1 MAMHSAPPLAVEGIV
16 KSFPGV
22 KALKGVSFECRAGEI
37 HALVGENGAGKS
49 TLMRILAGVYQADS
63 GTISVNGTPT
73 ILAGPGDAVRQG
85 IAMVYQDTRLVPDL
99 DTAQNI
105 FLGREPGGAFVT
117 YRKMRTDAAE
127 LLSSLGEDLDLFEP
141 VGDKPLAERQIIEL
155 ARALSSK
162 ARVLILDEPTSALTP
177 REVDKLFAILRDLR
191 QQGTSIIFISHRL
204 PEIFAIADRI
214 TVLKDGDMIGT
225 VDAKTS
231 SEDQIVSMMVGRDL
245 ALAYPPRADTFG
257 DVVLSVENLSS
268 AGRFS
273 DVDLSVRAGEI
284 LGLGGIAGSGQAD
297 IVRAIFGLLPTTG
310 TISIKGRSVSL
321 QSPGD
326 AVKSGIV
333 YLPSDRRGEGM
344 FLPHSISDNIVLPHV
359 KDWARLGILDT
370 AREREVVDQ
379 QIASLKI
386 KTPSPRQPVELLSGG
401 NQQKVTFARW
411 LIANPTV
418 CIFDEPTQ
426 GVDVGTKLE
435 IYQLIRQLAQRGL
448 AIIVVSSDVME
459 LIGISD
465 RIEVVANGR
474 IVDEVPGAEAT
485 EERIVGSAVKSVAAA
500 NETSPSKSRRRSKS
514 STFGRFLN
522 RYGAVLL
529 LTAMT
534 LLLCIY
540 TTHATPYFLTQR
552 NLSSLA
558 IQIAPLVIVGL
569 GQFAVIVLG
578 GIDLSAGPTI
588 SLSTT
593 IASFLLA
600 SGTPVGIVGGLVAV
614 LLAGAAIGLL
624 NGILIQSLKLPD
636 LIATLS
642 TFSAVAGLALL
653 VRPAPGGLLDAGFS
667 GALLARVYNVPVAF
681 IVAILLVI
689 AFEALLVRGRLG
701 LRLLSAGSSAE
712 AAFVAGI
719 PVGRVRFLAYLFCG
733 FMAAAAGLVIA
744 SRIGSGDPQSGTNF
758 TLLSVTAV
766 VLGGTSVI
774 GGRGTAVGVF
784 VAACLLMIIQNAMN
798 HLQIVAYWQYVFT
811 GLLTLLAVAAYGAR
825 GNSFFAR
832 LRPMARS

>member
-1 MAMHSAPPLAVEGIV
+1 MAPHSTLPLAVEGIV

-49 TLMRILAGVYQADS
+49 TLMRILAGVYQPDA
-63 GTISVNGTPT
+63 GTIRIDGTSVGLT
-73 ILAGPGDAVRQG
+73 GPANAVQHG

-105 FLGREPGGAFVT
+105 FLGREPGGTFVA
-117 YRKMRTDAAE
+117 YGKMRADAAA
-127 LLSSLGEDLDLFEP
+127 LLSRLGETLDLNER

-155 ARALSSK
+155 ARALSSN

-177 REVDKLFAILRDLR
+177 REVEKLFAILRDLR
-191 QQGTSIIFISHRL
+191 QQGTSTIFISHRL

-214 TVLKDGDMIGT
+214 TVLKDGEMIGT
-225 VDAKTS
+225 VDAKTTT
-231 SEDQIVSMMVGRDL
+231 EDQIVNMMVGRDL
-245 ALAYPPRADTFG
+245 ALAYPPRAEKLG
-257 DVVLSVENLSS
+257 DVVLSVEKLCSDS
-268 AGRFS
+268 RFA
-273 DVDLSVRAGEI
+273 DVDLKVRAGEI
-284 LGLGGIAGSGQAD
+284 LGLGGIAGSGQQD
-297 IVRAIFGLLPTTG
+297 IVRALFGLLPVTG
-310 TISIKGRSVSL
+310 NIAISGEAAKLG
-321 QSPGD
+321 SPGD
-326 AVKSGIV
+326 AIRSGIV

-359 KDWARLGILDT
+359 KDWARLGVLDIPH
-370 AREREVVDQ
+370 EREAVDK
-379 QIASLKI
+379 QIASLKV

-411 LIANPTV
+411 LLANPKI

-435 IYQLIRQLAQRGL
+435 IYMLIRELAQRGL

-465 RIEVVANGR
+465 RIQVVANGR
-474 IVDEVPGAEAT
+474 IVDEVAGAEAS
-485 EERIVGSAVKSVAAA
+485 EERIIGSAVKSVAAA
-500 NETSPSKSRRRSKS
+500 QVAELKPVRKGV
-514 STFGRFLN
+514 STPFARFLN
-522 RYGAVLL
+522 RYGA
-529 LTAMT
+529 T
-534 LLLCIY
+534 LLLVVLTAVLCAY
-540 TTHATPYFLTQR
+540 TAAETPYFLTQR
-552 NLSSLA
+552 NFSSLA
-558 IQIAPLVIVGL
+558 IQIAPLIIVAL
-569 GQFAVIVLG
+569 GQFAVILLG

-600 SGTPVGIVGGLVAV
+600 SGSPVGLVGGVIAV
-614 LLAGAAIGLL
+614 LLAGLAIGLL
-624 NGILIQSLKLPD
+624 NGLLIQRLKLPD

-642 TFSAVAGLALL
+642 TFSAVAGLALI
-653 VRPAPGGLLDAGFS
+653 VRSAPGGLLDGNFT
-667 GALLARVYNVPVAF
+667 GMILMRVGTVPLAF
-681 IVAILLVI
+681 IVACLMVVIFELL
-689 AFEALLVRGRLG
+689 LSRGRLG
-701 LRLLSAGSSAE
+701 MRLLSVGSSPD
-712 AAFVAGI
+712 AAFVAGVN
-719 PVGRVRFLAYLFCG
+719 VGRVRFCAYLFCG
-733 FMAAAAGLVIA
+733 LMAAIAGLVIA

-766 VLGGTSVI
+766 VLGGTSVF

-798 HLQIVAYWQYVFT
+798 HLQISAYWQYVFT
-811 GLLTLLAVAAYGAR
+811 GVLTLVAVAAYATR
-825 GNSFFAR
+825 GNGAVSR
-832 LRPMARS
+832 